1 MNWTRLLLKCLA
13 TKKPSSI
20 QLLSYPFS
28 WFLYTIFPTQ
38 KFTSRLFSRHNCFN
52 PPSQNCTFNI
62 PYFVVLL
69 FSYTRKKISCPII
82 SQLLFMWNQNL
93 LIYSHGSYF
102 FAMICSNSR
111 SEKKDE
117 EIFLI
122 NSECPKVPYT
132 KIIWTRKSPQFKFYQ
147 KKNSRKIFRH
157 GNSQRVQ
164 LLKIKK

>member
-1 MNWTRLLLKCLA
+1 MSWFTKKKSSKPFLTNWTRLLLKCLA

-20 QLLSYPFS
+20 QLPSYPFS

-102 FAMICSNSR
+102 FCDDMFQF
-111 SEKKDE
+111 KKRE
-117 EIFLI
+117 EIFILI
-122 NSECPKVPYT
+122 NSECPKVPYL
-132 KIIWTRKSPQFKFYQ
+132 QN
-147 KKNSRKIFRH
+147 KKY
-157 GNSQRVQ
+157 
-164 LLKIKK
+164 